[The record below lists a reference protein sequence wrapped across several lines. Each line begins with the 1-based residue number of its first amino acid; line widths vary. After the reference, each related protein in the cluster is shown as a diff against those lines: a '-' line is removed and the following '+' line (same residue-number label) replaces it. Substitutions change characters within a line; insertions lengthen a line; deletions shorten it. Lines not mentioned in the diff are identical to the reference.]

1 MMLYIMV
8 NRKRKCCNVPLNS
21 NKMILKGNGKVQG
34 QLNTARNVTESL
46 TDFTLPQSKSNQSI
60 RKEK

>member
-1 MMLYIMV
+1 MV
-8 NRKRKCCNVPLNS
+8 NQKRKCNVPLNT
-21 NKMILKGNGKVQG
+21 NKIVLKGNGKVQG

-46 TDFTLPQSKSNQSI
+46 IDFTLPQFKSNQSI